1 MLPVFR
7 LSDTL
12 ILKIILYAANA
23 HATTLEEWKASL
35 PYAAV
40 CRQWRLQII
49 DMVYSTAILE
59 YRKTCQRWIKKVV
72 APSKKWPKYEWDTN
86 VELIASTSNGQ
97 RMTDLHVRLP
107 QHEHD
112 IMYIHDV
119 VRSLGLGSVFWS
131 GIRTLHISNCAGGEC
146 KGSHATTR
154 SLIHKNRQESI
165 LDFFD
170 KYMPRVG
177 NLNLPAVYKDSD
189 DVVSLYGK
197 LIDLYAYQLWSV
209 SNLNPTAFAVSAFSD
224 NLTSLTIRL
233 ISSKPFWFPQLN
245 ISTIRYLRLM
255 DVPHD
260 FAWARLIFGG
270 SSDKSSNE
278 DDENEDEDEDD
289 EDDDDDD
296 EEEGSESNEE
306 NNSGEENNGDEA
318 NNSEDESDSGE
329 SGDEDEGEE
338 DSDDESDNNDNGEY
352 CEFSNLTDLC
362 IEFSESY
369 EFFGSS
375 SKPGDKTRFELGFPN
390 LKTLTMLDIPD
401 SSQILASCH
410 DLPTVS
416 EISIGGA
423 FAGLKKL
430 GNLCYGE
437 SIDKVSID
445 FGWLYH
451 SDMPD
456 FYSVTNDLFGSFII
470 ADEMRLTLSGFGY
483 PIDPREVEWFN
494 LTHLAFG
501 QQVAFSTVVQLLPM
515 LPNVT
520 TLDIGWLEIDMAPSI
535 EPVSLFTGA
544 SNERICQLDS
554 RVRKLSIYTNEEPN
568 AKLFMLDPVLYLAIC
583 MPVLENLCIPIKH
596 VPEVQNE
603 LAYLAPHYAHLASI
617 NVKSTSK

>member
-1 MLPVFR
+1 

-40 CRQWRLQII
+40 CKQWRLQII

-146 KGSHATTR
+146 KGGHATTR
-154 SLIHKNRQESI
+154 NLIHKNRQESI

-177 NLNLPAVYKDSD
+177 SLNLPAVYRDNS

-197 LIDLYAYQLWSV
+197 LIGLYAYQLWSV
-209 SNLNPTAFAVSAFSD
+209 SSLNPTAFAVSAFSD

-233 ISSKPFWFPQLN
+233 ISSKP
-245 ISTIRYLRLM
+245 
-255 DVPHD
+255 
-260 FAWARLIFGG
+260 
-270 SSDKSSNE
+270 
-278 DDENEDEDEDD
+278 
-289 EDDDDDD
+289 
-296 EEEGSESNEE
+296 
-306 NNSGEENNGDEA
+306 GEENNGDEA
-318 NNSEDESDSGE
+318 NNSEEESDSGE

-338 DSDDESDNNDNGEY
+338 DSDDESDSNDNGEY
-352 CEFSNLTDLC
+352 CEFSNLTNLC

-369 EFFGSS
+369 EFFSS
-375 SKPGDKTRFELGFPN
+375 PSKPGDKTRFELGFPN

-617 NVKSTSK
+617 NVKSTSR